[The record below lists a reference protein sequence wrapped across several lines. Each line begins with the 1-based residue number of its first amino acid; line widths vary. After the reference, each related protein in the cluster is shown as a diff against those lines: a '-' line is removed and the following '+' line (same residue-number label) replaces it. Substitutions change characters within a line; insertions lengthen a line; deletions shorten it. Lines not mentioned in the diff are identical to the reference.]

1 MPKYSAHLTRVLVE
15 SISSYS
21 PYKGTRL
28 SYKRDYDV
36 NPVVNVDITT
46 KMDIERAITTLY
58 RRGDLTTE
66 ELLMLQ
72 YVILDGNL
80 SRRDISKMIEEDQG
94 LFINQRTISRRLDS
108 AYWKISKF
116 LGFDYSDKRL
126 FKMVAKQMGRP
137 APYILNDDE
146 VDKIQQIMEKV

>member
-1 MPKYSAHLTRVLVE
+1 MPKLSAHLTRVLVE

-36 NPVVNVDITT
+36 DPIVNVDITT
-46 KMDIERAITTLY
+46 KMDIERAISILY
-58 RRGDLTTE
+58 KRGELTTE

-94 LFINQRTISRRLDS
+94 LYINQRTISRRLDS

-116 LGFDYSDKRL
+116 LGFDYSDKRV

-137 APYILNDDE
+137 SPFILNDE
-146 VDKIQQIMEKV
+146 EIENIQGIMERV